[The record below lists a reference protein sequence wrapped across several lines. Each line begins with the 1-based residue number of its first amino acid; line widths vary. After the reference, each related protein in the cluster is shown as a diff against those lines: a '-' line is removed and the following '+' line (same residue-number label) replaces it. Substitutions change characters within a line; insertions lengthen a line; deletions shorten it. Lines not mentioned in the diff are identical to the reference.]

1 MSTPTSSAS
10 SRARSKVS
18 TRVVL
23 AGVLLVSLI
32 LAGVVS
38 FYAASGPDGLQAVA
52 QEHGFADTEKD
63 HRAAD
68 GPFAGYDS
76 GFVGSARL
84 GGGLAGVAG
93 VLVVL
98 VLGTAVAY
106 GVRRRPH
113 GTDPDDRLE
122 SPTSDRS

>member
-1 MSTPTSSAS
+1 MSTPT
-10 SRARSKVS
+10 RRVS

-23 AGVLLVSLI
+23 AGVLLVSLV

-38 FYAASGPDGLQAVA
+38 YYAVSSPDGLETVA
-52 QEHGFADTEKD
+52 QEQGFADAEKD
-63 HRAAD
+63 HGAAE

-76 GFVGSARL
+76 GFVDSGRL

-106 GVRRRPH
+106 GVRRRPQAVEPH
-113 GTDPDDRLE
+113 DSVG
-122 SPTSDRS
+122 SPTSSRP

>member
-1 MSTPTSSAS
+1 MSTRTS
-10 SRARSKVS
+10 SRADRKVS

-23 AGVLLVSLI
+23 AGVLLVSLV
-32 LAGVVS
+32 LAGVIS
-38 FYAASGPDGLQAVA
+38 FYAASSPDGLETVA
-52 QEHGFADTEKD
+52 QEQGFADAEKD
-63 HRAAD
+63 HGAAD

-76 GFVGSARL
+76 GFVDSDRL

-106 GVRRRPH
+106 GVRRRPRA
-113 GTDPDDRLE
+113 TEADDGADT
-122 SPTSDRS
+122 PTSTGS